1 MRVQGNELYASDGY
15 VLFRRM
21 TGENMGEMVYM
32 GAKDVPLDFGE
43 AKVVEVD
50 GLNYMITE
58 DMTYDELTTAL
69 IRLKYTLDEELAL
82 MANLRED
89 AEGHKDEE
97 ATFQEWRTKCK
108 EAAREALDKKE
119 KYTFAV
125 S

>member
-1 MRVQGNELYASDGY
+1 MKVQDNKIQAEEGY

-50 GLNYMITE
+50 DLSYMITE
-58 DMTYDELTTAL
+58 DMSYDALVTAL
-69 IRLKYTLDEELAL
+69 IRLKYSLDEELAL

-89 AEGHKDEE
+89 AEGHKEEE
-97 ATFQEWRTKCK
+97 AAFQEWREKCK
-108 EAAREALDKKE
+108 EAAREALGKK
-119 KYTFAV
+119 K
-125 S
+125 

>member
-1 MRVQGNELYASDGY
+1 MKVQGNKIQAEEGY

-43 AKVVEVD
+43 AKVVTVD
-50 GLNYMITE
+50 GLSYMMTK
-58 DMTYDELTTAL
+58 DSMTYDELTTAL
-69 IRLKYTLDEELAL
+69 IRLRYTLDEELAL

-89 AEGHKDEE
+89 TDGHRAEEI
-97 ATFQEWRTKCK
+97 AFQEWRTKCK

-119 KYTFAV
+119 
-125 S
+125 